1 MEIIGYVASLIIGI
15 SLGLIGGGGSILTV
29 PVLVYLFG
37 VEPVLA
43 TAYSLFIVGS
53 TSLVGAYPKYKKG
66 LINLKTALIF
76 GVPAIA
82 AVYATRKFIVPLIP
96 DTVFHLGEIA
106 VTKGLLMMLLFAV
119 LMVFAS
125 ISMIRKK
132 DDEVI
137 DIVHDLPGDITV
149 DTVHPVVQ
157 PIPSSNKTVAN
168 TGYSETAVADLT
180 IPRVAVGKIA
190 VTDIAVQQQQVFNYP
205 LILVEG
211 IVVGILTG
219 LVGAG
224 GGFLIIP
231 ALVLLSKL
239 PMKQAVGTSLLIIA
253 AKSLI
258 GFTGD
263 LSNYAMNWKLLIIVT
278 IIAIA
283 GIFIGNWLTN
293 KVSSDKLKRGF
304 GWFVLVMGFYIII
317 KEVFFPG
324 GGGGH

>member
-1 MEIIGYVASLIIGI
+1 MEIAGYIAAVFIGI

-53 TSLVGAYPKYKKG
+53 TSLIGTFPKYKSG
-66 LINLKTALIF
+66 EVNLKTAIIF
-76 GVPAIA
+76 GIPAIA
-82 AVYATRKFIVPLIP
+82 AVYATRAFLVPAIP
-96 DTVFHLGEIA
+96 NEVFTIGTFA
-106 VTKGLLMMLLFAV
+106 VTKPLLMMLLFAV

-125 ISMIRKK
+125 VSMIRGKK
-132 DDEVI
+132 
-137 DIVHDLPGDITV
+137 
-149 DTVHPVVQ
+149 
-157 PIPSSNKTVAN
+157 VAAQEEA
-168 TGYSETAVADLT
+168 SEQ
-180 IPRVAVGKIA
+180 K
-190 VTDIAVQQQQVFNYP
+190 FNYP

-211 IVVGILTG
+211 AVVGVLTG

-231 ALVLLSKL
+231 ALVMLSKL

-263 LSNYAMNWKLLIIVT
+263 LGKETMDWTLLLTVT
-278 IIAIA
+278 ALAIA
-283 GIFIGNWLTN
+283 GIFIGNALSK
-293 KVSSDKLKRGF
+293 KVSANSLKKGF
-304 GWFVLVMGFYIII
+304 GWFVLVMGIYIII
-317 KEVFFPG
+317 KELFFPG
-324 GGGGH
+324 HGGGH